1 MKDYMQPGKNTIP
14 TTETIAHLYTRCAT
28 ELPDDV
34 CEKLHESLKKEEKD
48 TAKYILKTILENIDL
63 AKKES
68 KPICQDTGTPIFYI
82 SSNNTMPLNEIK
94 KHIENATKQATEK
107 IPLRPNAVDPISGA
121 NTGNK
126 PIIHIEQSDTF
137 KIDLLMKGGGSENIS
152 TIYTLPDT
160 KLNANRDL
168 DGIKRCVLDAVLHA
182 QGKGC
187 PPYIIGIAIGGNI
200 EQVAHLSKKQL
211 LRNLNDRNKDE
222 QLNKLETELLE
233 TINKLKIGPMGLGG
247 KTTALSVKIA
257 KTHRHPASY
266 FIGISF
272 SCWALRRQS
281 L

>member
-1 MKDYMQPGKNTIP
+1 MPPEKNTIP
-14 TTETIAHLYTRCAT
+14 STETIACLYTRCAT
-28 ELPDDV
+28 ELPSDV
-34 CEKLHESLKKEEKD
+34 CEKLRESLKKEESD
-48 TAKYILKTILENIDL
+48 TAKYILKTIIENIDL

-82 SSNNTMPLNEIK
+82 NCDNTQHLESIK
-94 KHIENATKQATEK
+94 KHIETATKQATEK
-107 IPLRPNAVDPISGA
+107 IPLRPNAVDPITGT

-126 PIIHIEQSDTF
+126 PIIHIEQSDIF

-152 TIYTLPDT
+152 AIYTLPDT
-160 KLNANRDL
+160 KLNANRDIE
-168 DGIKRCVLDAVLHA
+168 GIKRCVLDAVFHA

-211 LRNLNDRNKDE
+211 LRNLNDRSKDE

-233 TINKLKIGPMGLGG
+233 AINRLKIGPMGLGG

>member
-1 MKDYMQPGKNTIP
+1 MQPVKNTIP
-14 TTETIAHLYTRCAT
+14 TTEAIVNLYTRCAT
-28 ELPDDV
+28 ELPGDV
-34 CEKLHESLKKEEKD
+34 CEKLRKSLEKEEND
-48 TAKYILKTILENIDL
+48 TAKYILNTILENIDL

-82 SSNNTMPLNEIK
+82 SSDNTISLDEIK
-94 KHIENATKQATEK
+94 KHIETATKQATEK
-107 IPLRPNAVDPISGA
+107 IPLRPNAADPIVGT
-121 NTGNK
+121 NTGNR
-126 PIIHIEQSDTF
+126 PIIHIEQSDRF

-152 TIYTLPDT
+152 AIYTLPDA
-160 KLNANRDL
+160 KLNANKDIE
-168 DGIKRCVLDAVLHA
+168 GIKRCVLDAVFRA

-187 PPYIIGIAIGGNI
+187 PPYIIGVAIGGNI

-222 QLNKLETELLE
+222 HLNKMETELLE

-257 KTHRHPASY
+257 KSHRHPASY

>member
-1 MKDYMQPGKNTIP
+1 MHPGKRKNTIP
-14 TTETIAHLYTRCAT
+14 TTEAIVRLYTVCAT
-28 ELPDDV
+28 ELPGDV
-34 CEKLHESLKKEEKD
+34 REKLRKSLEKEESD
-48 TAKYILKTILENIDL
+48 TAKHILKTILENTDL

-82 SSNNTMPLNEIK
+82 SSDNTSALNEIK
-94 KHIENATKQATEK
+94 EHIEAATKQATEK
-107 IPLRPNAVDPISGA
+107 IPLRPNAVDPISGT

-126 PIIHIEQSDTF
+126 PIIHIEQSDQF
-137 KIDLLMKGGGSENIS
+137 RIDLLMKGGGSENIS
-152 TIYTLPDT
+152 AIYSLPDT
-160 KLNANRDL
+160 KLNANRDIE
-168 DGIKRCVLDAVLHA
+168 GIKRCVLDAVFHA

-211 LRNLNDRNKDE
+211 LRNLNDRSKDE

-233 TINKLKIGPMGLGG
+233 TINKLEIGPMGLGG

>member
-1 MKDYMQPGKNTIP
+1 MPPEKNTIP
-14 TTETIAHLYTRCAT
+14 STETIVNLYTRCAT
-28 ELPDDV
+28 ELPGDV
-34 CEKLHESLKKEEKD
+34 CEKLEESLKKEEND

-68 KPICQDTGTPIFYI
+68 KPMCQDTGTPIFYI
-82 SSNNTMPLNEIK
+82 SSNNTQHLESIK
-94 KHIENATKQATEK
+94 KHIETATKQATEK
-107 IPLRPNAVDPISGA
+107 IPLRPNAVDPISDA

-126 PIIHIEQSDTF
+126 PIIHIEQSDRF

-152 TIYTLPDT
+152 AIYTLPDA
-160 KLNANRDL
+160 KLDANRDIE
-168 DGIKRCVLDAVLHA
+168 GIKKCVLDAVFHA

-211 LRNLNDRNKDE
+211 LRNLNDTSKDE
-222 QLNKLETELLE
+222 HLNKLETELLE
-233 TINKLKIGPMGLGG
+233 SINKLKIGPMGLGG

-257 KTHRHPASY
+257 KSHRHPASY

>member
-1 MKDYMQPGKNTIP
+1 MPPKKTDETNL
-14 TTETIAHLYTRCAT
+14 TTEAIVRLYTRCAE
-28 ELPDDV
+28 ELPKDI
-34 CEKLHESLKKEEKD
+34 CEKLKDSLKKEESD
-48 TAKYILKTILENIDL
+48 TAKYILKTILENIEI

-82 SSNNTMPLNEIK
+82 SHNNTQTLKNIK
-94 KHIENATKQATEK
+94 KHIEAATKQATEK
-107 IPLRPNAVDPISGA
+107 IPLRPNAVDPITGA

-126 PIIHIEQSDTF
+126 PIIHTEHSDHF

-152 TIYTLPDT
+152 AIYTLPDT
-160 KLNANRDL
+160 KLNADRDME
-168 DGIKRCVLDAVLHA
+168 GIKRCVLDAVFKA

-211 LRNLNDRNKDE
+211 LRDLNDINKDK

-233 TINKLKIGPMGLGG
+233 DINKLKIGPMGLGG
-247 KTTALSVKIA
+247 KTTVLGVKIA
-257 KTHRHPASY
+257 KTYRHPASY

>member
-1 MKDYMQPGKNTIP
+1 MQPGKIKNTIP
-14 TTETIAHLYTRCAT
+14 TTEAIVRLYTVCAT
-28 ELPDDV
+28 ELPGDV
-34 CEKLHESLKKEEKD
+34 REKLRKSLEKEESD
-48 TAKYILKTILENIDL
+48 TAKHILKTILENTDL

-68 KPICQDTGTPIFYI
+68 KPICQDTGTPVFYI
-82 SSNNTMPLNEIK
+82 SIDNTLPLDEIK
-94 KHIENATKQATEK
+94 KHIEAATKQATEK
-107 IPLRPNAVDPISGA
+107 IPLRPNATDPITGT

-126 PIIHIEQSDTF
+126 PIIHIEQSDQF
-137 KIDLLMKGGGSENIS
+137 RIDLLMKGGGSENIS
-152 TIYTLPDT
+152 AIYSLPDT
-160 KLNANRDL
+160 KLNANRDIE
-168 DGIKRCVLDAVLHA
+168 GIKRCVLDAVFHA

-211 LRNLNDRNKDE
+211 LRNLNDRSKDE

-233 TINKLKIGPMGLGG
+233 TINKLEIGPMGLGG